1 MVSRN
6 KTPSTFAWVA
16 AWLMIAAAA
25 LAGGLAA
32 YFHTFTAK

>member
-1 MVSRN
+1 MASPK
-6 KTPSTFAWVA
+6 KTPSTLKWVFAG
-16 AWLMIAAAA
+16 LMIAAAA